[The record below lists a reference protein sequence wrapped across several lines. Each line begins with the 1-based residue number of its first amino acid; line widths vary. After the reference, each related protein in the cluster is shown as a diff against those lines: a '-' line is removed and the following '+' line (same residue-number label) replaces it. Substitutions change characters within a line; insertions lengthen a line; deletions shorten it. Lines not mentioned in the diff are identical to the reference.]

1 MPKKNNHHPS
11 VSAKAEVSS
20 SRQTSRRDVL
30 RNVTLAGLAVSSAT
44 AITATPAAATPET
57 PADNSLDY
65 RETDHIRRYY
75 ALSRR

>member
-1 MPKKNNHHPS
+1 M
-11 VSAKAEVSS
+11 
-20 SRQTSRRDVL
+20 L

-57 PADNSLDY
+57 PADNSLNY